1 MSSYSATKIS
11 HGIPYLFKIS
21 RQALND
27 IREESTASHSIVSN
41 YQEMTDVKSSVESRN
56 LFSLSFN
63 AFDSPGYF
71 TSRLWLQSVWP
82 KEKTAGKGDAMKVAE
97 Q

>member
-1 MSSYSATKIS
+1 
-11 HGIPYLFKIS
+11 
-21 RQALND
+21 
-27 IREESTASHSIVSN
+27 
-41 YQEMTDVKSSVESRN
+41 VKSSVESRN
-56 LFSLSFN
+56 PFSLSFN

-71 TSRLWLQSVWP
+71 TSRLGLQSVST